1 MPNDELRRGGSARTG
16 VSDGESSMRARTW
29 LVAFR
34 YYDPS
39 DYDIPALP
47 AWTVTRP
54 DAGGIA
60 FAADDDESPF
70 IRAEQPVRVQR

>member
-1 MPNDELRRGGSARTG
+1 MPDDELRRGGSARS
-16 VSDGESSMRARTW
+16 VSEGESSMRARTW
-29 LVAFR
+29 LVAFQ

-47 AWTVTRP
+47 AWAVTRP

-60 FAADDDESPF
+60 FAADDGEPPF
-70 IRAEQPVRVQR
+70 IRAEQPVRVRR